1 MRACVCAS
9 WLVVDV
15 MVAVA
20 VVVVVGLGI
29 DGTRLNVAQQEL
41 AM

>member
-1 MRACVCAS
+1 M
-9 WLVVDV
+9 VDV